1 MKIKSD
7 QIALVLVFSLA
18 AVSASAQQLRIPIP
32 KRSHPTPVQKL
43 NQAGVKDLNR
53 NKVESA
59 QKEFFKAYLLDPNDP
74 FTLNNLGYV
83 AELQGEVEKAQ
94 KFYELSAANATDAI
108 VDKSTDKEM
117 QGKTLA
123 QVAGHVDNSPLEVN
137 RLNVQA
143 IGLLQKDRAMEAES
157 VLQRAVAM
165 DANNPF
171 TLNNL
176 GFTEEK
182 QGELEKALQY
192 YKQAAGTGSRE
203 KIIVASEENRGWRGK
218 PISEVAAKNAEKVT
232 KMLKSDETVDA
243 KVSRLNLR
251 GVYAL
256 NHNDRADARKYFQE
270 ANKLDPANAF
280 SLNNMGYLAE
290 LDGDR
295 ETANFYY
302 DKAQQASDSNAKVGV
317 ATSRD
322 AEGRPLEKVADKSET
337 VVGTAIQ
344 ADAAKKKA
352 TKGAP
357 ELKKRD
363 GSIAVPNPPT
373 SEPN

>member
-1 MKIKSD
+1 
-7 QIALVLVFSLA
+7 
-18 AVSASAQQLRIPIP
+18 
-32 KRSHPTPVQKL
+32 
-43 NQAGVKDLNR
+43 
-53 NKVESA
+53 
-59 QKEFFKAYLLDPNDP
+59 
-74 FTLNNLGYV
+74 
-83 AELQGEVEKAQ
+83 
-94 KFYELSAANATDAI
+94 
-108 VDKSTDKEM
+108 
-117 QGKTLA
+117 
-123 QVAGHVDNSPLEVN
+123 
-137 RLNVQA
+137 
-143 IGLLQKDRAMEAES
+143 MEAES
-157 VLQRAVAM
+157 VLQRALAS

-203 KIIVASEENRGWRGK
+203 KIIVASEENKGWRGK

-232 KMLKSDETVDA
+232 KMMKSDETVDA

-270 ANKLDPANAF
+270 ANKLDPENAF

-302 DKAQQASDSNAKVGV
+302 DKAQQADGSNAKVGV
-317 ATSRD
+317 ATNRD
-322 AEGRPLEKVADKSET
+322 AEGKPLDKVADKSET
-337 VVGTAIQ
+337 VVDTAIQ
-344 ADAAKKKA
+344 SDAAKKKA

-363 GSIAVPNPPT
+363 GSIAVPNPPNPEKDQT
-373 SEPN
+373 Q